1 MISAVMAPP
10 FESGAQARGKSS
22 LRSPMVLHLSASRAE
37 ECLIAAYACE
47 SNAREKIL
55 QQVTRISDARC
66 GIASTKDPEIAS
78 LSQPTLAA
86 ARAEIV
92 KSRLDPIA
100 AGATN

>member
-1 MISAVMAPP
+1 MP
-10 FESGAQARGKSS
+10 G
-22 LRSPMVLHLSASRAE
+22 
-37 ECLIAAYACE
+37 
-47 SNAREKIL
+47 EKIL